1 MDVGEA
7 SQLWDEAERDLYG
20 QTRNVH
26 DPKARHLLNRFE
38 RTFYRP
44 VRTPEEIDSDGALLD
59 AAIKTATERMLKAFK
74 TANGIIRHG
83 EMEYERRQK
92 RK

>member
-1 MDVGEA
+1 MYAATAGE
-7 SQLWDEAERDLYG
+7 LTDEKKR
-20 QTRNVH
+20 
-26 DPKARHLLNRFE
+26 LLNRFE

-44 VRTPEEIDSDGALLD
+44 VRTPEEIDSDGVLLD
-59 AAIKTATERMLKAFK
+59 AAIKTATERMLKAFR